1 MFSSVVVLLQWLA
14 TLLLITLILAEAA
27 AHSLH
32 PQPQVVMMNSSSST
46 QSSPSFNE
54 KSPSSLL
61 PHLDPHTDNITN
73 SSGGINNHNNKT
85 INSAFNSDH
94 HNSSLVNHNNIPAP
108 HHLHN
113 QLLQYQQQQQR
124 GLGSSSPDCEGGG
137 GDISDGNSDQGSG
150 VNCGLNSGGYLGGA
164 GLIGDRLFSR
174 NNNPESAVT
183 TIAAAA
189 SMAASLASAAS
200 SAITST
206 SSPSTCH
213 QTSQQLQME
222 SQLSSHYGACNPHG
236 IDTILNRRRTEMENS
251 ADNNS
256 SLLHRSNNTTC
267 ITPPE
272 SSLASTGGIPPSL
285 SARLSSSLQANPY
298 FNAANALSQM
308 GSSCKLEDLQAAAA
322 QAAAAGHQRAN
333 LYWPGIQGLISN
345 PNIWRERLALNGNYR
360 RYLKVMHHNYLIYFV
375 EYSYSISFYRI
386 VNSQLI

>member
-1 MFSSVVVLLQWLA
+1 M
-14 TLLLITLILAEAA
+14 
-27 AHSLH
+27 
-32 PQPQVVMMNSSSST
+32 
-46 QSSPSFNE
+46 
-54 KSPSSLL
+54 
-61 PHLDPHTDNITN
+61 
-73 SSGGINNHNNKT
+73 
-85 INSAFNSDH
+85 
-94 HNSSLVNHNNIPAP
+94 
-108 HHLHN
+108 
-113 QLLQYQQQQQR
+113 
-124 GLGSSSPDCEGGG
+124 G

-322 QAAAAGHQRAN
+322 QAAAAGHQRAKQSGSQN
-333 LYWPGIQGLISN
+333 SEGFGNGPSQGKGTAGFVSSFASGVSLSLLYLRKCRCST
-345 PNIWRERLALNGNYR
+345 
-360 RYLKVMHHNYLIYFV
+360 
-375 EYSYSISFYRI
+375 
-386 VNSQLI
+386 

>member
-1 MFSSVVVLLQWLA
+1 MLSNVVTNNFDTGGGSS
-14 TLLLITLILAEAA
+14 TFITT
-27 AHSLH
+27 STTTTSS
-32 PQPQVVMMNSSSST
+32 MMNSSSST

-61 PHLDPHTDNITN
+61 PHLDPHTDIN
-73 SSGGINNHNNKT
+73 SGGVNNHNGKT
-85 INSAFNSDH
+85 ISNVFNTEH
-94 HNSSLVNHNNIPAP
+94 HSSSLVNHNNIPP
-108 HHLHN
+108 PQHLHN

-124 GLGSSSPDCEGGG
+124 GVGSSSPDCEGGG

-150 VNCGLNSGGYLGGA
+150 VNCGLNTGGYLGGA
-164 GLIGDRLFSR
+164 GLIGNHLFPR
-174 NNNPESAVT
+174 NNNPESAAT

-236 IDTILNRRRTEMENS
+236 IDTILSRRRTEMENS
-251 ADNNS
+251 ADNNI
-256 SLLHRSNNTTC
+256 SLLHRSSNNTC

-272 SSLASTGGIPPSL
+272 TSLSSTGGLPPSL

-322 QAAAAGHQRAN
+322 QAAAAGHQRAG

-345 PNIWRERLALNGNYR
+345 PNIWRERLALNGKFKY
-360 RYLKVMHHNYLIYFV
+360 VH
-375 EYSYSISFYRI
+375 
-386 VNSQLI
+386 

>member
-1 MFSSVVVLLQWLA
+1 MLSNVVTNNFDTGGGSS
-14 TLLLITLILAEAA
+14 TFITT
-27 AHSLH
+27 STTTTSS
-32 PQPQVVMMNSSSST
+32 MMNSSSST

-61 PHLDPHTDNITN
+61 PHLDPHTDIN
-73 SSGGINNHNNKT
+73 SGGVNNHNGKT
-85 INSAFNSDH
+85 ISNVFNTEH
-94 HNSSLVNHNNIPAP
+94 HSSSLVNHNNIPP
-108 HHLHN
+108 PQHLHN

-124 GLGSSSPDCEGGG
+124 GVGSSSPDCEGGG

-164 GLIGDRLFSR
+164 GLIGNRLFPR
-174 NNNPESAVT
+174 NNNPESAAT

-236 IDTILNRRRTEMENS
+236 IDTILNRRRTEMENT

-256 SLLHRSNNTTC
+256 SLLHRSSNTTC

-272 SSLASTGGIPPSL
+272 TSLSSTGGLPPSL

-322 QAAAAGHQRAN
+322 QAAAAGHQRAG

-345 PNIWRERLALNGNYR
+345 PNIWRERLALNGKFQMGALKIPNYVF
-360 RYLKVMHHNYLIYFV
+360 LFLNYAYINWVGTPLIHF
-375 EYSYSISFYRI
+375 ELQNI
-386 VNSQLI
+386 